1 MSQLDIS
8 RTADL
13 MVTAIARELRPGE
26 SVFHGLA
33 STIPHVAVQLA
44 QRCYGKDLNYVN
56 ITGGYR
62 MLPEKL
68 DISTDGDNLFLGTKC
83 RFDLADIF
91 DLAARGR
98 LDTAFLGGVQID
110 QTAHLNNS
118 CIGPYDRPK
127 VKLPGGAGSAV
138 LVPNANRALVWRTKH
153 DLRTFVEHVDF
164 VTSFGHVG
172 KVFTPLCVF
181 EKRQG
186 LLELSLLYPGV
197 SYEEVAQ
204 NTGFPIGS
212 RYQVMEPPSQ
222 EELQCLSQIDPD
234 RVRDSEF

>member
-1 MSQLDIS
+1 MSQKDIS

-13 MVTAIARELRPGE
+13 MVTAIARELRAGE

-33 STIPHVAVQLA
+33 STIPHVAIQLA
-44 QRCYGKDLNYVN
+44 DRCYGKNLNYVN

-62 MLPEKL
+62 MHPEKL
-68 DISTDGDNLFLGTKC
+68 EISTDGDNLFLGTGC

-118 CIGPYDRPK
+118 CIGPYATPK

-138 LVPNANRALVWRTKH
+138 G
-153 DLRTFVEHVDF
+153 
-164 VTSFGHVG
+164 S
-172 KVFTPLCVF
+172 
-181 EKRQG
+181 EKK
-186 LLELSLLYPGV
+186 
-197 SYEEVAQ
+197 
-204 NTGFPIGS
+204 I
-212 RYQVMEPPSQ
+212 
-222 EELQCLSQIDPD
+222 
-234 RVRDSEF
+234 